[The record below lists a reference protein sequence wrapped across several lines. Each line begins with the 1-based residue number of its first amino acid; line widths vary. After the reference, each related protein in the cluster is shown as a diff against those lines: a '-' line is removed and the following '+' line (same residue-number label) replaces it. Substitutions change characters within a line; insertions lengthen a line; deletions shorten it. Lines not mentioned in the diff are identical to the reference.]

1 MRRLAALALALSL
14 GTPAL
19 AEIDPGSR
27 PASRPPA
34 LSRPVV
40 RHVTSLDT
48 TKPDGAALDARRRH
62 AARSRPPQPGPR
74 PPDRHRDLPRLL
86 SRPGQGLASRT
97 CRSAG
102 PVRSIMRGEDSVM
115 SSITSWLIAQMKEDS
130 R

>member
-40 RHVTSLDT
+40 RHVTSLGT
-48 TKPDGAALDARRRH
+48 TKPDGAALDARAGTRPDLDR
-62 AARSRPPQPGPR
+62 RSR
-74 PPDRHRDLPRLL
+74 DLAR
-86 SRPGQGLASRT
+86 
-97 CRSAG
+97 
-102 PVRSIMRGEDSVM
+102 
-115 SSITSWLIAQMKEDS
+115 LIATS
-130 R
+130 ICRGC